1 MDEAMV
7 IARKF
12 TAKYP
17 PALWAIKTLMNET
30 EAEVQDLIE
39 ITARMRK
46 LGNRQL
52 MADDPNKKEM
62 TMAFNEKRKPVYDMG
77 GLVAQQQK
85 IKAYREEHPH
95 FELEI

>member
-30 EAEVQDLIE
+30 EAEVQDLLE
-39 ITARMRK
+39 ITNRMRK

-52 MADDPNKKEM
+52 MANDPNKKEM

-77 GLVAQQQK
+77 GLAAQQQK

>member
-1 MDEAMV
+1 MDEAMA

-12 TAKYP
+12 AAKYP

-30 EAEVQDLIE
+30 EAEVQDLLE
-39 ITARMRK
+39 ITNRMRK
-46 LGNRQL
+46 LGNRNF
-52 MADDPNKKEM
+52 MANDPNKKEM